1 MLIEVIACSVDDALE
16 AERGGAGRVELVR
29 ELGRGGLTPPLELVR
44 DVRSAVTIPVRVM
57 IREADGYEAGGV
69 EELKSLGGLAA
80 GIAAL
85 DVDGL
90 VVGFL
95 HAGRIDVVAMDAVLA
110 AGSPV
115 RATFHHAFDELRDPV
130 AALRELARW
139 PLIDR
144 VLTSGGPG
152 DWHRKTAM
160 LDRLAAAVPP
170 TVTIL
175 AGGGVDAVVLRA
187 LSTTTSI
194 AEAHVGRAVRVP
206 PTAEGVVSSD
216 KVAELV
222 EAGRR

>member
-1 MLIEVIACSVDDALE
+1 MLIEVIACSVDDAVE

-29 ELGRGGLTPPLELVR
+29 ELGRGGFTPPFELVR
-44 DVRSAVTIPVRVM
+44 DVRRAVTIPVRVM
-57 IREADGYEAGGV
+57 VREADGYEAGGV
-69 EELKSLGGLAA
+69 DALERLARLAA
-80 GIAAL
+80 GITAVG
-85 DVDGL
+85 VDGL
-90 VVGFL
+90 VMGFVY
-95 HAGRIDVVAMDAVLA
+95 AGRIDLAAMDAVLA
-110 AGSPV
+110 AGSPA

-130 AALRELARW
+130 AALRGLARW

-152 DWHRKTAM
+152 GWDRKAAM

-175 AGGGVDAVVLRA
+175 AGGGVDAAVLRA
-187 LSTTTSI
+187 LSTSSI
-194 AEAHVGRAVRVP
+194 TEAHVGRAVRVP
-206 PTAEGVVSSD
+206 PTADGVVSSE